1 MPTYCVKVNGFDTL
15 KYSSL
20 YLLDSC
26 VAHFV
31 IAAPMKPKK
40 ANTLYYSI
48 LADELINRGH
58 KATFLT
64 THHDLEATK
73 SEAVFLSW
81 PSKTVTEWRDA
92 VFLYTF
98 ARRERPDCII
108 SQFSTVNI
116 CMLVGALTGI
126 STRIAWYRTLF
137 TQVRADAKRADWI
150 EDLKLLRKR
159 FVYLF
164 ATHIIANSRAAA
176 EDARAVYNLSA
187 DKLSVLH
194 NLVSPPEV
202 EHVPTLPNRLVSVGR
217 FTPSKNQQVL
227 VEALP
232 LVCKHVPDVHA
243 DFYGAGA
250 QKTVCEARAADLG
263 VADLCTFHGHVP
275 LPKVMQALAGASVCV
290 VTSQNEAFGY
300 VAAEAQAVGTPVVAS
315 KVDGLLDVVQE
326 GKTGFLVPP
335 EDPAAFADK
344 ITTLLLDESLREQFG
359 VNAREHFLT
368 NFSVSNIGQHADHL
382 EQLVRA
388 KLTGGAGLATDS

>member
-1 MPTYCVKVNGFDTL
+1 MFP
-15 KYSSL
+15 L
-20 YLLDSC
+20 YLLDSG

-40 ANTLYYSI
+40 ANTLYYSL

-64 THHDLEATK
+64 THHDPKQTK
-73 SEAVFLSW
+73 SNAVFLSW
-81 PSKTVTEWRDA
+81 PSTTVTDWRDA

-98 ARRERPDCII
+98 SRSERPDCII

-126 STRIAWYRTLF
+126 STRVAWYRTLSK
-137 TQVRADAKRADWI
+137 QVRADAKRAEWI
-150 EDLKLLRKR
+150 EDLKMLRKR

-164 ATHIIANSRAAA
+164 STHIVANSQAAA
-176 EDARAVYNLSA
+176 EDARAVYNLPT
-187 DKLSVLH
+187 DKVSVLH

-202 EHVPTLPNRLVSVGR
+202 DHILTLPNRLVSVGR

-232 LVCKHVPDVHA
+232 FICKHVPDVHV

-250 QKTVCEARAADLG
+250 QKDVCAARAADLG

-275 LPKVMQALAGASVCV
+275 LPKVMQALAGASICV

-335 EDPAAFADK
+335 DDPASFADK
-344 ITTLLLDESLREQFG
+344 ITTLLLDESLREQFS
-359 VNAREHFLT
+359 VNAREHFLA
-368 NFSVSNIGQHADHL
+368 NFSMSSIGRHADHL
-382 EQLVRA
+382 EQLVRT
-388 KLTGGAGLATDS
+388 KLTDDADTTSDS